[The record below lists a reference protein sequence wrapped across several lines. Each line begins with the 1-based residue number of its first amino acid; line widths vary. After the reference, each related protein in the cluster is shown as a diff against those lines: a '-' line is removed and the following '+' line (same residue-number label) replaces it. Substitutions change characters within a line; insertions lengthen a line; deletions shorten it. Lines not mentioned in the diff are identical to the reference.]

1 MKQFITYQLFLF
13 LITFSYAQL
22 DAPVASPRAK
32 ISQKIGL
39 VDVNLEYSRP
49 SKKGRVIFG
58 ELVPFG
64 KIWRTGANNA
74 TMISF
79 SGDVKINNEFLEKGE
94 YHIYSVPSENTL
106 DLIIYSQT
114 NAWGSLSEFDES
126 LIKLRVSAEFQNM
139 NTTTETFTISFENIS
154 NNGANMSVKWDNK
167 SAIYSIDA
175 LTKDKMLANINN
187 VLSGSPTA
195 NDYRKAAVYYYEE
208 NIDIK
213 KAIEWINIAFNDSD
227 DLKYWQ
233 LMYKALIHE
242 KAGKMK
248 KARQYAKK
256 GLDKAKSNNTPDGIN
271 ALGIIFKR
279 LNEK

>member
-1 MKQFITYQLFLF
+1 MKNLITLPFFLFFITL
-13 LITFSYAQL
+13 SYSQL

-39 VDVNLEYSRP
+39 VDVNLDYSRP
-49 SKKGRVIFG
+49 SKRGRVIFG

-64 KIWRTGANNA
+64 KIWRTGANNP

-79 SGDVKINNEFLEKGE
+79 SGDVKINNEFLKKGK
-94 YHIYSVPSENTL
+94 YHMYSVPSQNTL
-106 DLIIYSQT
+106 DLIIYSKT

-126 LIKLRVSAEFQNM
+126 LVKLRVSAKFQNM
-139 NTTTETFTISFENIS
+139 NIPTETFSISFENIS
-154 NNGANMSVKWDNK
+154 NNGAKMSVRWDNK
-167 SAIYSIDA
+167 SAIYSIDV
-175 LTKDKMLANINN
+175 LTKDKMLTNINN
-187 VLSGSPTA
+187 VLSGSPTP

-208 NIDIK
+208 NIDIN
-213 KAIEWINIAFNDSD
+213 KAIDWIDIAFKDSD

-233 LMYKALIHE
+233 LMYKALIYE
-242 KAGKMK
+242 KAGKME

-256 GLDKAKSNNTPDGIN
+256 GLDKAKANNIPDGMN
-271 ALGIIFKR
+271 TLGIISKR